1 MTRHPPHLLER
12 PNGLPPQRRL
22 LRSNDFSRIER
33 QGVRVQGAFLTLV
46 ARPAGKIGRV
56 GFTVSKKV
64 GNAVVRNFVKRR
76 LRDVARRHKDAWQGR
91 DLIVIARPEAAG
103 KDLAALEADVLA
115 ALVKLVKLDG
125 VRSAPR
131 GPHGKP
137 QHP

>member
-1 MTRHPPHLLER
+1 MTRHPPQLPELPH
-12 PNGLPPQRRL
+12 GLPPQRRL

-33 QGVRVQGAFLTLV
+33 QGLRAHGAFLTLV
-46 ARPAGKIGRV
+46 VRPAGKTGRV

-76 LRDVARRHKDAWQGR
+76 LRDIARRHKDAWQGR

-115 ALVKLVKLDG
+115 VLVKLD
-125 VRSAPR
+125 APR
-131 GPHGKP
+131 PVSRPVPRGSHGKP
-137 QHP
+137 QH